1 MKIYTG
7 KLVWLVESGVLV
19 DDMTKKKVSSET
31 VVRPNSTTIVWN
43 NACFFLEKTQ
53 LGMAQNG

>member
-19 DDMTKKKVSSET
+19 DDMTKKKGET

-43 NACFFLEKTQ
+43 NACFF
-53 LGMAQNG
+53 